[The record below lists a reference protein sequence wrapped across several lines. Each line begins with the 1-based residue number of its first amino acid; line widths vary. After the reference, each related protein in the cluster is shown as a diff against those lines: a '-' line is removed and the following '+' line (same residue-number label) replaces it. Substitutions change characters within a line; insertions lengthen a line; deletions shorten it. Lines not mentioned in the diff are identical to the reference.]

1 MDRIFRR
8 LQHVGATRQRSTRK
22 SRTQNRRGRKE
33 CGLARAEAPKSKK
46 RLTFKDQ
53 HALDTLPGR
62 IEELQAEIE
71 MLRKTLAD
79 PDSLRTRRN

>member
-1 MDRIFRR
+1 M
-8 LQHVGATRQRSTRK
+8 
-22 SRTQNRRGRKE
+22 
-33 CGLARAEAPKSKK
+33 
-46 RLTFKDQ
+46 TFKDQ

-79 PDSLRTRRN
+79 LISLARTRRNSTPVLKSFRRRKQIWRRRKRDGWSWS